1 MTVRVQALPIHQ
13 QSHDMRKY
21 VIIDASDV
29 PSIDF
34 DQVMERSAETLRY
47 SLDGSQTFIK
57 YEGTRPSFLDE
68 DDIELTHAE
77 ILDVLSHADWKPED
91 PF

>member
-1 MTVRVQALPIHQ
+1 M
-13 QSHDMRKY
+13 SKKF
-21 VIIDASDV
+21 VILDASDV

-34 DQVMERSAETLRY
+34 DKVQETSASTLRY

-57 YEGTRPSFLDE
+57 YRGTRPSFLDE

-77 ILDVLSHADWKPED
+77 ILDVLSHADWTSSE

>member
-1 MTVRVQALPIHQ
+1 MNK
-13 QSHDMRKY
+13 KY
-21 VIIDASDV
+21 VILDASDV
-29 PSIDF
+29 SSIDF
-34 DQVMERSAETLRY
+34 SQVMENSADTLRY

-68 DDIELTHAE
+68 DDIDLTHAE
-77 ILDVLSHADWKPED
+77 ILDVLSHEDWTPSD

>member
-1 MTVRVQALPIHQ
+1 M
-13 QSHDMRKY
+13 SKKY
-21 VIIDASDV
+21 VIITKYDV
-29 PSIDF
+29 PSINF
-34 DQVMERSAETLRY
+34 SQVMETSADTLRY
-47 SLDGSQTFIK
+47 SLDGEQTFIK

-77 ILDVLSHADWKPED
+77 ILDVLSHEDWTPED

>member
-1 MTVRVQALPIHQ
+1 M
-13 QSHDMRKY
+13 SKKY

-29 PSIDF
+29 SSINF
-34 DQVMERSAETLRY
+34 DQVMETSASTLRY
-47 SLDGSQTFIK
+47 SVDGSQTFIK

-68 DDIELTHAE
+68 DDIDLTHAE
-77 ILDVLSHADWKPED
+77 ILDVLSHADWTPED

>member
-1 MTVRVQALPIHQ
+1 MN
-13 QSHDMRKY
+13 RKY
-21 VIIDASDV
+21 VILDALDV

-34 DQVMERSAETLRY
+34 DQVMETSADTLRY

-57 YEGTRPSFLDE
+57 YEGTRPSFFDE
-68 DDIELTHAE
+68 DDIDLTHAE
-77 ILDVLSHADWKPED
+77 ILDVLSHEDWTPED

>member
-1 MTVRVQALPIHQ
+1 M
-13 QSHDMRKY
+13 SKNY

-29 PSIDF
+29 SSIDF
-34 DQVMERSAETLRY
+34 SEVMETSADTLRY

-68 DDIELTHAE
+68 DDIDLTHAE
-77 ILDVLSHADWKPED
+77 ILDVLSHEDWTSPA

>member
-1 MTVRVQALPIHQ
+1 MN
-13 QSHDMRKY
+13 RKY
-21 VIIDASDV
+21 VILDASDV

-34 DQVMERSAETLRY
+34 SEVMEDSADTLRY

-68 DDIELTHAE
+68 DDIDLTHAE
-77 ILDVLSHADWKPED
+77 ILDVLSHEDWTPED